1 MSRIETDAFSF
12 ILQHKEVLIGKHI
25 LWPQETGMLV
35 VQWNIV
41 GLKRNVEE
49 DNIDAALVCE
59 DRLREYT

>member
-1 MSRIETDAFSF
+1 
-12 ILQHKEVLIGKHI
+12 
-25 LWPQETGMLV
+25 MLV

-59 DRLREYT
+59 DRLMEDTRTINEEKKKFKL